1 MRMNSNVVER
11 LIEECHSAK
20 TRAYSPYSKVRVGAA
35 LLCEDGTEDGTIIQ
49 GCNVE
54 NAVYSLS
61 WCAERSAI
69 VAAVS
74 RGFRK
79 FKAIAVTS
87 DMIEK
92 PITPCGACRQVMAE
106 FGTDYDVYMVKPDST
121 YTKVTVQDLLPYS
134 FLPDDLP
141 LARMK
146 DE

>member
-1 MRMNSNVVER
+1 MTTNIIET
-11 LIEECHSAK
+11 LIRECHSAK
-20 TRAYSPYSKVRVGAA
+20 QHAYSPYSKVRVGAA
-35 LLCEDGTEDGTIIQ
+35 LLCEDGTIVS

-54 NAVYSLS
+54 NSVYPLS
-61 WCAERSAI
+61 WCAERTAI

-87 DMIEK
+87 DMVEK
-92 PITPCGACRQVMAE
+92 PISPCGACRQVMAE

-121 YTKVTVQDLLPYS
+121 YVKVTVQDLLPYS
-134 FLPDDLP
+134 FLPDDLS
-141 LARMK
+141 LARMN

>member
-1 MRMNSNVVER
+1 MNSSEIET
-11 LIEECHSAK
+11 LIKQCHSAK
-20 TRAYSPYSKVRVGAA
+20 ENAYSPYSKVRVGAA
-35 LLCEDGTEDGTIIQ
+35 LLCEDGTIIQ

-54 NAVYSLS
+54 NSVYPLG
-61 WCAERSAI
+61 WCAERTAI

-121 YTKVTVQDLLPYS
+121 YTKVTVQDLLPYA

-146 DE
+146 NQ

>member
-1 MRMNSNVVER
+1 MTTSVIKT
-11 LIEECHSAK
+11 LIRECHLAK
-20 TRAYSPYSKVRVGAA
+20 EQAYSPYSKVRVGAA
-35 LLCEDGTEDGTIIQ
+35 LLCDDGTIVQ

-54 NAVYSLS
+54 NSVYPLS
-61 WCAERSAI
+61 WCAERTAI

-87 DMIEK
+87 DMVEK
-92 PITPCGACRQVMAE
+92 PISPCGACRQVMAE
-106 FGTDYDVYMVKPDST
+106 FGTDYDVYMVKPDSS
-121 YTKVTVQDLLPYS
+121 YIKVTVQDLLPYS

-146 DE
+146 NE